1 LSSLSSSG
9 EEEGVRRRCKPVVV
23 VEETCSGM
31 ECGVES
37 RPEEEEKAAVETCS
51 GKVVTWVGSGGDV
64 VVSTL
69 V

>member
-1 LSSLSSSG
+1 M
-9 EEEGVRRRCKPVVV
+9 RRRCKPVVE

-37 RPEEEEKAAVETCS
+37 KPEEEEKAAGETCS
-51 GKVVTWVGSGGDV
+51 GKVVTWVGSGDV